1 MSHFYYLCPVIP
13 GLTGDLTRNRRAVPD
28 STMKILIDN
37 GHGIQTKGKRSPD
50 GTLLEYAY
58 TRELARQIVATL
70 KARGYDSELL
80 VPEDD
85 DIPLEER
92 VRRIN
97 KICLTYEPS
106 CPAHRHGRLRPAISP
121 SSPAPTG
128 DLLPNVIL
136 ISIHVNAAGDG
147 TKWMNATG
155 WSCYTCKGQTESDRL
170 ADCLYKAAEQ
180 ILKSQTIRTDYARD
194 GDPDWEENFYILR
207 HSLCPAVLVECFFM
221 DNKNDQKYL
230 LSNSGRE
237 SIIDIIV
244 RGVLYFTNLWQKK
257 STGSILYLL

>member
-1 MSHFYYLCPVIP
+1 
-13 GLTGDLTRNRRAVPD
+13 
-28 STMKILIDN
+28 MKILIDN

-85 DIPLEER
+85 DIPLSER

-97 KICLTYEPS
+97 EICLTYEPS
-106 CPAHRHGRLRPAISP
+106 CPA
-121 SSPAPTG
+121 PTEH
-128 DLLPNVIL
+128 PNVIL
-136 ISIHVNAAGDG
+136 ISLHLNAAGDG

-180 ILKSQTIRTDYARD
+180 ILENQVIRTDYARD
-194 GDPDWEENFYILR
+194 GDPDWEEDFYILR
-207 HSLCPAVLVECFFM
+207 HTQCPAVLTENFFM
-221 DNKNDQKYL
+221 DSRSDLEYL
-230 LSNSGRE
+230 QSRAGKQAVVNTHVEG
-237 SIIDIIV
+237 IID
-244 RGVLYFTNLWQKK
+244 
-257 STGSILYLL
+257 YLNTISR